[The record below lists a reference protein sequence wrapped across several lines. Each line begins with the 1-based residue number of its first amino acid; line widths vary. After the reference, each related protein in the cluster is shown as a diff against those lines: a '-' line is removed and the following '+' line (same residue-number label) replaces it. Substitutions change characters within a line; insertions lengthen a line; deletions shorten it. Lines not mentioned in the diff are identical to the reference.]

1 MPDQATRKS
10 SPLNWLLETLRMPND
25 SMRKTVFVAVAL
37 CLVCSVIVASAA
49 VILKPIQQTNQ
60 ELDRKRNILEVAR
73 LVEPGAGAAEIER
86 VFRERVEVRMVDLE
100 TGEYTDAVDP
110 GTFDRR
116 DAARNLTLSRPIPRG
131 DDIAGIGRQSRYE
144 AVYLVSANGEPQTII
159 LPVHG
164 QGLWSTMHAFLAL
177 EPDGNTVK
185 GLKFYEHGETPG
197 LGGEVDNPR
206 WLAQWPG
213 REIFGEQGEV
223 RIEVVK
229 GNVDPQSPNAV
240 HQVDGLAGATLTAR
254 GVSQLLRFWLGDN
267 GFGPYLARFHQAQEA

>member
-10 SPLNWLLETLRMPND
+10 SPLIWLRETLHMPND

-73 LVEPGAGAAEIER
+73 LIDPGTGAAEIER
-86 VFRERVEVRMVDLE
+86 LFSERVEVRAVDLE
-100 TGEYTDAVDP
+100 TGDYTDAVDP
-110 GTFDRR
+110 MTYNDR
-116 DAARNLTLSRPIPRG
+116 DAARDLTLSRPISRG
-131 DDIAGIGRQSRYE
+131 DDIAGIGRQARYKP
-144 AVYLVSANGEPQTII
+144 VYLISADDQLQTII

-164 QGLWSTMHAFLAL
+164 QGLWSTMYAFLAL
-177 EPDGNTVK
+177 APDGNTVK

-213 REIFGEQGEV
+213 REIYGEQGEV

-229 GNVDPQSPNAV
+229 GGVDPQAPDAE
-240 HQVDGLAGATLTAR
+240 HKVDGLAGATLTAR
-254 GVSQLLRFWLGDN
+254 GVSQLLRFWLGEN
-267 GFGPYLARFHQAQEA
+267 GYGPYLESFHQAQEG